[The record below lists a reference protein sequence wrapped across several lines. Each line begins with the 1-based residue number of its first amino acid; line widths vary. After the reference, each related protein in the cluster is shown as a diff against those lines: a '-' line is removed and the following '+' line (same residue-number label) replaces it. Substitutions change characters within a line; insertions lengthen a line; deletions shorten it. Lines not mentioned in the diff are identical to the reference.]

1 MSDDVGEGGLAQTRG
16 AVQQHMVERLAA
28 HECRLDEDLQVV
40 DDLVLSGECLQILW
54 TDAVLELQIALYVS
68 HVSVSA
74 HDAFCGRVS
83 IGCRLWLSSFPA
95 VDGYKYSESREQR
108 QIENAVFGFDF
119 AEAPPIFRKYSES
132 RERRRIGT
140 QFSELAL
147 PRRLLY
153 SGNIV

>member
-1 MSDDVGEGGLAQTRG
+1 
-16 AVQQHMVERLAA
+16 MVERLAA

-83 IGCRLWLSSFPA
+83 IGCRLWLPSFPA
-95 VDGYKYSESREQR
+95 VDGYKYSEAEGKGKSK
-108 QIENAVFGFDF
+108 NAVFGVGF
-119 AEAPPIFRKYSES
+119 AEALVVFWEYCVS
-132 RERRRIGT
+132 R
-140 QFSELAL
+140 
-147 PRRLLY
+147 
-153 SGNIV
+153 V